1 MGDFQISG
9 TEQWKTGSEKHIIF
23 AGDFNLF
30 IDHSLD
36 AKGVS
41 PSLKKNSLSE
51 LLEIKQKLD
60 LCDIW
65 RIRNS
70 EKKQCT
76 FRQQHFSGLIQRR
89 LNYIFLSHNFQEVV
103 NDSKILCAMSTDP

>member
-1 MGDFQISG
+1 MRDFQISG
-9 TEQWKTGSEKHIIF
+9 TKQWKTGIEKHIIF

-36 AKGVS
+36 AKGGS
-41 PSLKKNSLSE
+41 PSLKKNSPSE

-65 RIRNS
+65 WIRNS

-76 FRQQHFSGLIQRR
+76 FWQEHFSGLIQQR
-89 LNYIFLSHNFQEVV
+89 LNYIFISHNFQEVV
-103 NDSKILCAMSTDP
+103 KDSKILCAMSTDP

>member
-41 PSLKKNSLSE
+41 PSLKKKLSKW
-51 LLEIKQKLD
+51 IT
-60 LCDIW
+60 W
-65 RIRNS
+65 N
-70 EKKQCT
+70 
-76 FRQQHFSGLIQRR
+76 
-89 LNYIFLSHNFQEVV
+89 
-103 NDSKILCAMSTDP
+103 